1 MTDLIW
7 FNLICTSNIFKKLS
21 IITSLC
27 VEVIKSAILLNVY
40 KVAKPGNI
48 KHISGLRFYKRLIIL
63 LILITKLLF
72 FFLSH
77 YIVSL
82 IKRSVTGSRN
92 QQEFWEVFFWF
103 PIVTWNYTVFCS
115 HYRQQWEVY
124 FKMDFSFFVAA
135 LMIHKFF

>member
-40 KVAKPGNI
+40 KVAKPENI
-48 KHISGLRFYKRLIIL
+48 KHISGLQFYKRLIIL

-124 FKMDFSFFVAA
+124 FKMNCSFFIAA